1 MDALFSLFSSPL
13 GSDQAKMLVLLLIFL
28 PIFFVANWAVKR
40 GAQITLRPIAAYD
53 TLKALLAQAAEAGRP
68 VHLSLG
74 IAGIG
79 DQATAD
85 TAAGLTVL
93 DYVAERA
100 AISASPPIV
109 TLANPTALPVAQDLL
124 RRAYRRQGY
133 PEEFDPSRARMV
145 APEPTLQV
153 PGYSPNPSVYAGGQ
167 RDAFAYAAG
176 TMRLLNQ
183 QSLIANVMV
192 GLFGDEFL
200 LLGETGAQ
208 RALNQMGGTS
218 QPGVLPFVYTS
229 VANPLLGEEIYA
241 GGAYLA
247 NRPGHV
253 SSLAAQDVMR
263 WIIVGLAVLGVLF
276 KTVGLI

>member
-1 MDALFSLFSSPL
+1 
-13 GSDQAKMLVLLLIFL
+13 MLALLLIFL
-28 PIFFVANWAVKR
+28 LFLFFANWAVKR
-40 GAQITLRPIAAYD
+40 GAQIPLRPIAAYD

-93 DYVAERA
+93 DYIADRA
-100 AISASPPIV
+100 AVSASPPIV
-109 TLANPTALPVAQDLL
+109 TLADPTALPVAQDVL
-124 RRAYRRQGY
+124 RRAYQRHGIL
-133 PEEFDPSRARMV
+133 EEYDSTRARLI
-145 APEPTLQV
+145 APEPTLGT
-153 PGYSPNPSVYAGGQ
+153 GYSPNPSLYASGQ

-176 TMRLLNQ
+176 TMQLLNQ
-183 QSLIANVMV
+183 QAVIANVMV
-192 GLFGDEFL
+192 GRFGDEFL

-208 RALNQMGGTS
+208 RNLNQMGGTS

-229 VANPLLGEEIYA
+229 VANPLIGEEIYA
-241 GGAYLA
+241 GGAYLS

-253 SSLAAQDVMR
+253 GSLAAQDAMR
-263 WIIVGLAVLGVLF
+263 WLLIATLLIGILL
-276 KTVGLI
+276 KTIGLIP

>member
-1 MDALFSLFSSPL
+1 MQLLSLFGL
-13 GSDQAKMLVLLLIFL
+13 TITADQAKTLVLFLVFL
-28 PIFFVANWAVKR
+28 PLFFFAYWAVKR
-40 GAQITLRPIAAYD
+40 GARITLRPIAAYD

-85 TAAGLTVL
+85 TTAGLTVL
-93 DYVAERA
+93 EYIAERA

-133 PEEFDPSRARMV
+133 PEEFDPSRARLV
-145 APEPTLQV
+145 APEPTLGA
-153 PGYSPNPSVYAGGQ
+153 PGASPSPLIASGQ
-167 RDAFAYAAG
+167 RDGFAYAAG

-183 QSLIANVMV
+183 QALIANVMV

-208 RALNQMGGTS
+208 RALNQIGGTS
-218 QPGVLPFVYTS
+218 QTSVLPFVYTS
-229 VANPLLGEEIYA
+229 VANPLIGEEIYA
-241 GGAYLA
+241 GGAYLS
-247 NRPGHV
+247 NRAGHV
-253 SSLAAQDVMR
+253 SSLAAQDAMR
-263 WIIVGLAVLGVLF
+263 WLLIVLAIFGILL